1 MFIGR
6 TQELRQ
12 LEEAYRMERST
23 AVVLYG
29 RKGIGK
35 TELARMFMKDKPA
48 VFYAAKE
55 LSEQEQCYLAAE
67 ELGVDKQVSD
77 EALQKVPELNET
89 LLRAAENCAAQG
101 KKVVIV
107 LDEFHFMVKTGRSF
121 LEAFIQMMN
130 ESSQRYMFLL
140 ISSSVNW
147 VENSMAEDL
156 SIGARYLSGVIKLKE
171 FTFAMLVNRFPN
183 MPVEQTIYVNAV
195 LGGIPGYLEYW
206 EEKESV
212 QENIRRILL
221 TKNAPLLYEAEYFLK
236 SELRELGA
244 YNAILAALASGKYK
258 LNDIYARTGFS
269 RAKIS
274 VYIKN
279 LIELDIV
286 EKIFS
291 YDAAEH
297 ANVQK
302 GLYRLKDNYLR
313 FWYRYVFPNLSAI
326 LSAKEEVLQTRILP
340 TFDDYVRECFGSVCS
355 EYLKL
360 MGEYGR
366 LQHRYTTWGAWYG
379 KTGLIDIVAGDDKGN
394 TLVGFC
400 RFDNRQVTKQDYE
413 GYMELLDFATLVPQE
428 VYIFSKAGF
437 EGELKN
443 FAAGKELHLVGLEDL

>member
-35 TELARMFMKDKPA
+35 TELVRTFIKDKPA
-48 VFYAAKE
+48 VFYAVKE
-55 LSEQEQCYLAAE
+55 LSEQEQSCLVAE
-67 ELGVDKQVSD
+67 ELGVTAGTA
-77 EALQKVPELNET
+77 EAEKKIPVLVNSLMD
-89 LLRAAENCAAQG
+89 AAERCLNG
-101 KKVVIV
+101 KKKAVIV
-107 LDEFHFMVKTGRSF
+107 LDEFHFLVKTGRSF

-130 ESSQRYMFLL
+130 EEEKRYMFLM
-140 ISSSVNW
+140 ISSSVSW
-147 VENSMAEDL
+147 VENSMAADL
-156 SIGARYLSGVIKLKE
+156 SFGARFLSGVIKLKE
-171 FTFAMLVNRFPN
+171 FTFAMMVNRFPN
-183 MPVEQTIYVNAV
+183 LPVEQIIYANAV
-195 LGGIPGYLEYW
+195 LGGIPQYLDYW
-206 EEKESV
+206 NAKEPV
-212 QENIRRILL
+212 EENIKRILL
-221 TKNAPLLYEAEYFLK
+221 SKNAPLLYEAEHFLK
-236 SELRELGA
+236 SELRELSA

-302 GLYRLKDNYLR
+302 GLYHMKDNYLC
-313 FWYRYVFPNLSAI
+313 FWYRYVFPHLSAI
-326 LSAKEEVLQTRILP
+326 LLEEDIYETAVLP
-340 TFDDYVRECFGSVCS
+340 TFPAYMRECFSGVCT

-360 MGEYGR
+360 MGQYHR
-366 LQHRYTTWGAWYG
+366 LQHNYVTWGTWHG
-379 KTGLIDIVAGDDKGN
+379 KAGLIDIVAGDEEGN
-394 TLVGFC
+394 ILVGFC
-400 RFDNRQVTKQDYE
+400 RFDNHMVSRKDYDSC
-413 GYMELLDFATLVPQE
+413 MELLRLAALAPQE
-428 VYIFSKAGF
+428 YYLFSKAGF
-437 EGELKN
+437 TGELQSFAEGKN
-443 FAAGKELHLVGLEDL
+443 LHLVGLEDL